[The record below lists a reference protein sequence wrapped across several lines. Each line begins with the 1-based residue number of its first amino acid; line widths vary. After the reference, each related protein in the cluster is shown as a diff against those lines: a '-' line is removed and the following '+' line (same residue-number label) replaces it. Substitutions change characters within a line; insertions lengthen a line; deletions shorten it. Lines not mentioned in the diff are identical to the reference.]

1 MIAEIGHFCLI
12 LALVTA
18 ILQAALPLYGAKTEQ
33 SVFMGFADQAAR
45 IQFTLLAVSFACLTY
60 SFLISDFSVKLAATH
75 SHTTKPFLYKISG
88 VWGNHEGSILLWT
101 LMLGLYGFLFSLF
114 SKPLPAKL
122 RARTLAV
129 QGLLGIGFISFI
141 IFTSNPFERLFPVP
155 MDGLGLNPILQ
166 DPGLAIHPP
175 LLYMGYVG
183 YSLAFSMAVAALI
196 SGEIGAAWAKAVKPW
211 SLLAWSFL
219 TLGITMGSIWAYYEL
234 GWGGWWMWDPVENV
248 SFMPWLIGT
257 ALLHSIMVMERRQN
271 LAHWTVL
278 LAITAFSL
286 SLVGTFIVRSG
297 VLVSVHA
304 FAVDP
309 ARGVFILALLLAATG
324 GALSLYAF
332 RAKTLVRR
340 AEFDQISREGGLVL
354 NNLLLA
360 TATATVFLG
369 TFYPLLMDAFTGDK
383 ISVGK
388 PYFELTFA
396 PIMVVLIV
404 FMGAAP
410 MLKWQKDSLA
420 SLKNFGLVSGLGA
433 LIIIGL
439 TFLFGKSV
447 LGGFGLAL
455 AAYLAFG
462 VFKAFRRKGPLS
474 ALPKQARYNHISFTL
489 AHLGIAIFT
498 AGAVIMSVWAD
509 DTIGRVKPGESLEVA
524 GYTFTLTDV
533 SGGESGNYNYRR
545 GEVSIYKNGRDIK
558 TLHTE
563 QRFYPVRQ
571 MITTEAGF
579 RFSPGA
585 TLFAAIGEGTSE
597 DGYIL
602 RANYQPAMIWIWI
615 GALLMSL
622 AGFLALIGLR
632 SFSHATIPAKAKD
645 SAPEVAVS

>member
-18 ILQAALPLYGAKTEQ
+18 LLQTVLPFYGAKTDQ
-33 SVFMGFADQAAR
+33 TAFMGFADKAAR
-45 IQFTLLAVSFACLTY
+45 IQFFLLAASFACLTY
-60 SFLISDFSVKLAATH
+60 SFLSSDFSVKLAATH

-129 QGLLGIGFISFI
+129 QGLLGIGFICFI
-141 IFTSNPFERLFPVP
+141 LFTSNPFERLFPVP
-155 MDGLGLNPILQ
+155 MDGLGLNPVLQ

-196 SGEIGAAWAKAVKPW
+196 SGEIGATWAKALKPW

-257 ALLHSIMVMERRQN
+257 ALLHSIMVMERRQS

-309 ARGVFILALLLAATG
+309 ARGVFILALLLFATG
-324 GALSLYAF
+324 GALSLYAA

-340 AEFDQISREGGLVL
+340 ADFNQVSREGGLVL

-388 PYFELTFA
+388 PYFDLTFA
-396 PIMVVLIV
+396 PIMCVLIL

-410 MLKWQKDSLA
+410 LLKWQKDSFA
-420 SLKNFGLVSGLGA
+420 SLKKFGGLCAIGA

-439 TFLFGKSV
+439 TVLFGKSV
-447 LGGFGLAL
+447 LGGMGLAL

-462 VFKAFRRKGPLS
+462 AIKAFRLKLPLS
-474 ALPKQARYNHISFTL
+474 KLPKQARYNHISFVL
-489 AHLGIAIFT
+489 AHLGVAVFT

-509 DTIGRVKPGESLEVA
+509 DTIGRVKPGESLDVA
-524 GYTFTLTDV
+524 GYSFTLTDM
-533 SGGESGNYNYRR
+533 SGGETQNFSYRR
-545 GEVSIYKNGRDIK
+545 GDVSLSKNGRELT

-563 QRFYPVRQ
+563 QRFYPVRE

-585 TLFAAIGEGTSE
+585 TLFAAIGEGTPE

-602 RANYQPAMIWIWI
+602 RANYQPAMVWIWI
-615 GALLMSL
+615 GALLMAL
-622 AGFLALIGLR
+622 AGFLSLIGLR
-632 SFSHATIPAKAKD
+632 SFSHNPAPSKK
-645 SAPEVAVS
+645 PVEKMAVS

>member
-12 LALVTA
+12 LALVVA
-18 ILQAALPLYGAKTEQ
+18 VLQAALPLYGAHKENAAL
-33 SVFMGFADQAAR
+33 MCFADQAAR
-45 IQFTLLAVSFACLTY
+45 VQFALLAASFACLTY
-60 SFLISDFSVKLAATH
+60 TFLVSDFSVKLAASH

-101 LMLGLYGFLFSLF
+101 LMLGLYGFLFSIF
-114 SKPLPAKL
+114 TKSLPAAL
-122 RARTLAV
+122 RARTLAIQAMLAV
-129 QGLLGIGFISFI
+129 GFIGFIL
-141 IFTSNPFERLFPVP
+141 FTSNPFERLFPTP

-196 SGEIGAAWAKAVKPW
+196 SGQIDKAWAKALKPW
-211 SLLAWSFL
+211 SLLSWSFL
-219 TLGITMGSIWAYYEL
+219 TLGIAMGSLWAYYEL

-257 ALLHSIMVMERRQN
+257 ALLHSIMVMERRQS

-286 SLVGTFIVRSG
+286 SLIGTFIVRSG

-309 ARGVFILALLLAATG
+309 ERGVFILALLLLATG
-324 GALSLYAF
+324 GALSLYAL
-332 RAKTLVRR
+332 RAKTLVQR
-340 AEFDQISREGGLVL
+340 AEFDQVSREGGLVL

-369 TFYPLLMDAFTGDK
+369 TFYPLIMDAVTGDK

-388 PYFELTFA
+388 PYFDLTFA
-396 PIMVVLIV
+396 PIMAVLII

-410 MLKWQKDSLA
+410 LLKWQKDSLS
-420 SLKNFGLVSGLGA
+420 SLKKFLMLSGLGA
-433 LIIIGL
+433 LAIMAL
-439 TFLFGKSV
+439 TYFFGRSV
-447 LGGFGLAL
+447 LGGLGLAL
-455 AAYLAFG
+455 SAYLAFG
-462 VFKAFRRKGPLS
+462 AIKAFRKRGSLS
-474 ALPKQARYNHISFTL
+474 ALPRQAQYHLVSFTL
-489 AHLGIAIFT
+489 AHLGVAVLT

-533 SGGESGNYNYRR
+533 AGGETRNYSFRR
-545 GEVSIYKNGRDIK
+545 GLVSVSKDGREIK
-558 TLHTE
+558 TLQTE
-563 QRFYPVRQ
+563 QRFYPVRE

-579 RFSPGA
+579 RFSPTA
-585 TLFAAIGEGTSE
+585 TLFAGLGEGTPE

-602 RANYQPAMIWIWI
+602 RANYHPAVIWIWI
-615 GALLMSL
+615 GALLMSI
-622 AGFLALIGLR
+622 AGFLSLIGMR
-632 SFSHATIPAKAKD
+632 SPAKRPVRE
-645 SAPEVAVS
+645 SELVTHS